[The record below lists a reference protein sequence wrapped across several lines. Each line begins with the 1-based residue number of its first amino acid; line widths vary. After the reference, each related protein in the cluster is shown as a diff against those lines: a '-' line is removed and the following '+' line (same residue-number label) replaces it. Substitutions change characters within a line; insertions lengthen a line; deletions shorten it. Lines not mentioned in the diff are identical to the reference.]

1 MRLGGHVADR
11 VIRIALALSIA
22 SCEARELAKRVV
34 RENACQSRAVLGAAL
49 ARHAPRQVVGIGER
63 QIIRARGGLR
73 YEVAHFIVGVGA
85 RLLRTLRGDPAA
97 QGVIAVAGG
106 LAVYTLDRDKA
117 VHGVVGIG
125 DLLAVRVG
133 HRGAVA
139 VAVVGVAHRLAV
151 GLGDGVAEGVRL
163 AGEVAERVVGII
175 LLEVRQGNSP
185 VPLF

>member
-1 MRLGGHVADR
+1 MAH
-11 VIRIALALSIA
+11 
-22 SCEARELAKRVV
+22 
-34 RENACQSRAVLGAAL
+34 RAVVL
-49 ARHAPRQVVGIGER
+49 IGVFCQNTR
-63 QIIRARGGLR
+63 NRPLS
-73 YEVAHFIVGVGA
+73 
-85 RLLRTLRGDPAA
+85 
-97 QGVIAVAGG
+97 
-106 LAVYTLDRDKA
+106 
-117 VHGVVGIG
+117 
-125 DLLAVRVG
+125 

>member
-1 MRLGGHVADR
+1 MAFNSPDNTISLDACICQEKGGTENR
-11 VIRIALALSIA
+11 PLS
-22 SCEARELAKRVV
+22 
-34 RENACQSRAVLGAAL
+34 
-49 ARHAPRQVVGIGER
+49 H
-63 QIIRARGGLR
+63 
-73 YEVAHFIVGVGA
+73 
-85 RLLRTLRGDPAA
+85 
-97 QGVIAVAGG
+97 
-106 LAVYTLDRDKA
+106 
-117 VHGVVGIG
+117 IG

>member
-1 MRLGGHVADR
+1 MAFNSPDNTISLDACICQEKGGTENR
-11 VIRIALALSIA
+11 PLS
-22 SCEARELAKRVV
+22 
-34 RENACQSRAVLGAAL
+34 
-49 ARHAPRQVVGIGER
+49 HIGER